1 MTATAEEMLA
11 ATYTWCAEQDG
22 ELPVVVSLFAGIGG
36 IDVGF
41 MLNGF
46 ETVALVEWDKD
57 CQRVLRE
64 RFPNAVIF
72 SDVTEVDADELK
84 RIVGGRRVILTGGFP
99 CQDLSVAGGRAGL
112 AGERSGL
119 YRELLRIAD
128 ALDPDWLLLE
138 NVPGLL
144 SADIDPDAN
153 DGAGWGAGTAMG
165 LLLGDVTGYRPAV
178 PDVGWRS
185 SGMCVGPRRSVSW
198 RVLDARH
205 FGVAQRRRRVF
216 LVACPR
222 DRAAP
227 AAVLLELEGL
237 RGDPPS
243 GEPPRPLSS
252 ARTGASALRA
262 GGAAADGGGAEG
274 ADPGVDVVSTLQA
287 AGGDRG
293 WRLDAEGAAGGHIVP
308 STGADGGKVAHALLT
323 GGDKQDETSMT
334 YVLGEEDPARPVT
347 VRGREGGAQAEMG
360 TEPLMN
366 ALRAGDGSSSRQQ
379 TILDPARP
387 VGRRGRDGGTMP
399 ELGDE
404 PLMNALGTAGGGSSM
419 PTVLAYEVDKE
430 RGVPNDE
437 GVKVTE
443 TDVAPPLLA
452 DGDPAERT
460 DRGLR
465 IIDTYAPDQAATLTA
480 GTARDGVNP
489 SGRRREDDT
498 NLVATPVQGLRGD
511 AAQNGAGVGEP
522 GDPAY
527 TLDTTGSQAVAVG
540 EPQALAFNQRDEAR
554 LGDQAYSLQTQPGA
568 DEQLVYVPGEDDA
581 AIPIELRNASRSGGT
596 GVGTPGTG
604 VGHDGDPMGTLGTLP
619 LSAVATFR
627 KQRRAA
633 DPTDDETW
641 VEDDRANTLNT
652 FDGGDARATEV
663 VVEIP
668 PRPAYVDETPPGY
681 REPVYPDDWT
691 DDLCPECG
699 CSVDHHDAGGF
710 CAGGACGGNLCHGR
724 QFIHEAAPTPFHVTQ
739 DPISGGDV
747 TPAMDGG
754 GPRGSGTIGTEQAGT
769 VRRLSPRECERLQ
782 GYPDDWTLMP
792 KTATAKEASD
802 SARYRE
808 LGNSVAVPVLS
819 WIAWRVAAY
828 ERGWR
833 PAA

>member
-237 RGDPPS
+237 RGDPPE

-252 ARTGASALRA
+252 ARTGAAALRA

-334 YVLGEEDPARPVT
+334 YVLGEEDP
-347 VRGREGGAQAEMG
+347 
-360 TEPLMN
+360 N
-366 ALRAGDGSSSRQQ
+366 
-379 TILDPARP
+379 RP

-399 ELGDE
+399 EMGDE
-404 PLMNALGTAGGGSSM
+404 PVMNALGTAGGGSSQ
-419 PTVLAYEVDKE
+419 PTVLAYEPDSPFAVSFNQ
-430 RGVPNDE
+430 RDE
-437 GVKVTE
+437 
-443 TDVAPPLLA
+443 P
-452 DGDPAERT
+452 RT
-460 DRGLR
+460 DSETG
-465 IIDTYAPDQAATLTA
+465 YALQAGAGSDEQLVVAGPSYVPDEAATLTSGA
-480 GTARDGVNP
+480 SSEGVNAA
-489 SGRRREDDT
+489 GRRREDDT
-498 NLVATPVQGLRGD
+498 NLVAECVTGETTHALTSEGADASEDGTGRGTPIVVTPVQGLRGD
-511 AAQNGAGVGEP
+511 ASQNGAGVGEP

-527 TLDTTGSQAVAVG
+527 TLDTTGTQAVAAV
-540 EPQALAFNQRDEAR
+540 
-554 LGDQAYSLQTQPGA
+554 
-568 DEQLVYVPGEDDA
+568 
-581 AIPIELRNASRSGGT
+581 PIELRNASRSGGT

-604 VGHDGDPMGTLGTLP
+604 IGQDGDPMGTLGTLP
-619 LSAVATFR
+619 LAAVATFR

-652 FDGGDARATEV
+652 FDGGDTRATEV
-663 VVEIP
+663 VVEL
-668 PRPAYVDETPPGY
+668 PREHWIDDRPEGY
-681 REPVYPDDWT
+681 TEPVYPDDWV
-691 DDLCPECG
+691 DGNCPECG
-699 CSVDHHDAGGF
+699 CSVGHHDAGGF

-724 QFIHEAAPTPFHVTQ
+724 QFIRRADPPTPFHLTQ

-747 TPAMDGG
+747 TPAMDSG
-754 GPRGSGTIGTEQAGT
+754 GPRGSGTLGTETAGT
-769 VRRLSPRECERLQ
+769 VRRLFPRECERLQ

-792 KTATAKEASD
+792 KTDGAKEASD